1 MSARKGSPAGIEA
14 RTRAGRTTYRAVAY
28 DKRTARKLSKTF
40 DTLAGAR
47 QWRADAIAAIGAGK
61 LSADR
66 GPTLRA
72 AAEQWLRG
80 ARSGHVRNRSGDPYK
95 PSAIR
100 SYEANLRLRVL
111 PDFGASRLGE
121 IRPRDLQ
128 ELVDRLAVAGAGAS
142 TITTT
147 ITPLRAI
154 YRRAVNR
161 GVVDRNPTHGLELPA
176 LRRGVRRF
184 ASREQ
189 AEALLAALGPSDRA
203 LWATA
208 LYAGL
213 RRGELV
219 ALRWDD
225 VDLAV
230 GVIHVRR
237 GWDSVEGEVAPKSR
251 QGRRK
256 VPVPGILRDYLLEH
270 RTASGEELHVFGGD
284 LPRVRRRAEVAAER
298 WRDHGLEPITF
309 HAARH
314 SYASFMIAAGVNP
327 KAVSTFMGHANIAI
341 TFDLY
346 GHLMPGSE
354 GEAAG
359 ALELYLAEQVVR
371 AADPVLPRTSPKTSP
386 EVAQTQG

>member
-1 MSARKGSPAGIEA
+1 MSTPKPTPGIE
-14 RTRAGRTTYRAVAY
+14 TRQRRGRTVYCAVAF
-28 DKRTARKLSKTF
+28 DKRTNRKLSKTF
-40 DTLAGAR
+40 DTLAGAK
-47 QWRADAIAAIGAGK
+47 QWRADAIAALGAGR

-66 GPTLRA
+66 GPTLRD
-72 AAEQWLRG
+72 AAEQWLEG
-80 ARSGHVRNRSGDPYK
+80 ARAGHVRNRSGDPYK

-100 SYEANLRLRVL
+100 SYEYNLRLRVL
-111 PDFGASRLGE
+111 PDFGASRLGDV
-121 IRPRDLQ
+121 RPRDLQ
-128 ELVDRLAVAGAGAS
+128 ELVDRLATGGAGAS

-161 GVVDRNPTHGLELPA
+161 GVIDRNPTHGLELPA
-176 LRRGVRRF
+176 IRRSVRSF

-189 AEALLAALGPSDRA
+189 AEALLSALEPSDRA

-219 ALRWDD
+219 GLRWED
-225 VDLAV
+225 VDLAA

-256 VPVPGILRDYLLEH
+256 VPVPGVLRDYLIEH
-270 RTASGEELHVFGGD
+270 RVATDGEGHVFGG
-284 LPRVRRRAEVAAER
+284 LPAVRRQAEAAGAR
-298 WRDHGLEPITF
+298 WRERGLESITLHEGR
-309 HAARH
+309 HA
-314 SYASFMIAAGVNP
+314 YASFMIAAGLNP
-327 KAVSTFMGHANIAI
+327 KALSTFMGHASIAI

-354 GEAAG
+354 GEAAD
-359 ALELYLAEQVVR
+359 ALDLYLAEQVAR
-371 AADPVLPRTSPKTSP
+371 AADPTSTGTST
-386 EVAQTQG
+386 EQAGNVG